1 MDYKN
6 IEINEINK
14 TKKVMSDFYKNIEEM
29 NNVLRTDT
37 VKSSLINV
45 DSVHRNRIP
54 KNITEINRKYLNKNP
69 ITLKKGSNQLKIYFP
84 NHELKTGDTITI
96 NNVEGTNNTLSNSIY
111 FINGLSYML
120 IKFKNHNIDI
130 NYKNYVNQLNI
141 ESEILSKINSTFEKK
156 TRFYANIPI
165 NMTLGL
171 LKIYTFYD
179 LYETGLINE
188 VQIKLIIDN
197 FDEIGNNEDIFKNFL
212 FVKIEFPFNITDLD
226 MNDNVTTQHIIGNS
240 IYSIPYVY
248 KISFMNLEGIPLYYI
263 NADYPIVYQRQQGNQ
278 EIESVENDYI
288 YIKCKSMAY
297 SNGNFGGN
305 KITISKILKTMAGF
319 PNASEFTI
327 ELKKTFTNV
336 SRIEIVSSEIPF
348 IEYTVTAGINNKL
361 YWQNFDDGDTVYIIS
376 VPSGTYNAS
385 NLISKLSTEINLIER
400 INSTEEEIIYNKFE
414 IEGNIFTSE
423 ITFKATSINR
433 LPNSITNDTIILD
446 NKVYH
451 RLTIKHPNNFVEVR
465 DVIEIKNSN
474 IIGVIPK
481 KQINGFHTIYE
492 VDKLR
497 QTYSIIL
504 PPFNENASP
513 PDQPGNGGLSVI
525 IETPTKFRFLLNKK
539 DSLGALLGFRR
550 VGEENSITHYTS
562 SLSSFDN
569 YAYELN
575 LDTVGNYNNFNNLF
589 QIDGTTTYWLLY
601 VNDYEN
607 IIMDGVDNCF
617 SKILITAVQGEMCFN
632 SFVNNPMVFDA
643 PISSLSELTI
653 KITDKFGKNV
663 SFLNYNFSLTL
674 RVYENIS
681 KPKDTMLTRT
691 NYYDELLK
699 NISKQDIIEQD
710 IIEQDII
717 DNNNDD
723 T

>member
-6 IEINEINK
+6 IEINDINHN
-14 TKKVMSDFYKNIEEM
+14 KKIMADFYKNIEDM
-29 NNVLRTDT
+29 NSLLRTDT
-37 VKSSLINV
+37 HKTSLINV
-45 DSVHRNRIP
+45 DSVNRNRIP
-54 KNITEINRKYLNKNP
+54 KNITEANRQYLSENP
-69 ITLKKGSNQLKIYFP
+69 ITLKKGSNQLKIFYP
-84 NHELKTGDTITI
+84 NHGLKTGDTITI
-96 NNVEGTNNTLSNSIY
+96 NNVESSSNTLSNSIY
-111 FINGLSYML
+111 FIDGLSYML
-120 IKFKNHNIDI
+120 IKFKNHGIDL

-141 ESEILSKINSTFEKK
+141 ESEILTKINSTFEKS
-156 TRFYANIPI
+156 TRFYGNIPI
-165 NMTLGL
+165 NMTIGL
-171 LKIYTFYD
+171 LKIFTFYD
-179 LYETGLINE
+179 LFNSQLIND

-197 FDEIGNNEDIFKNFL
+197 FNNIGTNDDIFKNFL

-226 MNDNVTTQHIIGNS
+226 SNDNVTKQNIIGNS

-263 NADYPIVYQRQQGNQ
+263 NADYPIIYQRQQGNQ
-278 EIESVENDYI
+278 EIDSVENDYI
-288 YIKCKSMAY
+288 YINCKSMAY
-297 SNGNFGGN
+297 SNGKFGGK
-305 KITISKILKTMAGF
+305 KITISKILKTIAGY

-348 IEYTVTAGINNKL
+348 IEYTVTAGVNNKL
-361 YWQNFDDGDTVYIIS
+361 YWQNFDDGDTVYTIS

-414 IEGNIFTSE
+414 INGNIFTSE
-423 ITFKATSINR
+423 LTFKATSINR
-433 LPNSITNDTIILD
+433 LPNSITNDTVEID
-446 NKVYH
+446 NKIYH
-451 RLTIKHPNNFVEVR
+451 RLTIKHPNNFVEVK
-465 DVIEIKNSN
+465 DEIEIINSN
-474 IIGVIPK
+474 AIGIIPK

-497 QTYSIIL
+497 QTYSVIL
-504 PPFNENASP
+504 PPFNENPSP
-513 PDQPGNGGLSVI
+513 PDPAGNGGLGITV
-525 IETPTKFRFLLNKK
+525 ETPTKFRFLFNKK
-539 DSLGALLGFRR
+539 DSIGGLLGFKRI
-550 VGEENSITHYTS
+550 GEENSITPYVS

-569 YAYELN
+569 YAYQLN
-575 LDTVGNYNNFNNLF
+575 LDSVGNFNDYNTLF

-607 IIMDGVDNCF
+607 VIMDGVENCF

-632 SFVNNPMVFDA
+632 SFVNNPMVFEA

-653 KITDKFGKNV
+653 RITDKFGNNV
-663 SFLNYNFSLTL
+663 NFLNYNFSFTL

-691 NYYDELLK
+691 NYYDELIK
-699 NISKQDIIEQD
+699 NISKQDIIE
-710 IIEQDII
+710 
-717 DNNNDD
+717 NNDD
-723 T
+723 N